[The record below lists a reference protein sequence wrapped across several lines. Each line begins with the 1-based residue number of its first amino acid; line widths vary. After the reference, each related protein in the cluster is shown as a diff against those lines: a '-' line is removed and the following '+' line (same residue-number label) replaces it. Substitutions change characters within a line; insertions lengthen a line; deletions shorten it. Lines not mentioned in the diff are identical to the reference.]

1 MTCLEGGASPALCWR
16 LLAFPESRGAPK
28 VTRSLSGRP
37 SARKNVCAGSAAGL
51 VNALGRTRS
60 ARLASRRSLC
70 ARQCSRVGAPFASP
84 LVARQARKRRP
95 APASSPASIGMRTP
109 LPLCGTENLPAFD
122 LTEHAT
128 KARAIRN
135 LGHAVGD
142 HRDRCPCPDHHCRR
156 LVRDS
161 MSRPGF
167 HAACARNCAASSL
180 RLRRLCREPDPT
192 GLVGPASSA
201 SVASSQ
207 ASAWSV
213 SSAGVVQRA
222 GSVRCGRFQQSWRR
236 EVSSTGGAMR
246 SPRLRFPRC

>member
-1 MTCLEGGASPALCWR
+1 MQARQRVWLTRWVEPAPPGLRAGARFAL
-16 LLAFPESRGAPK
+16 A
-28 VTRSLSGRP
+28 
-37 SARKNVCAGSAAGL
+37 SAR
-51 VNALGRTRS
+51 
-60 ARLASRRSLC
+60 ASERRSL
-70 ARQCSRVGAPFASP
+70 RRASLGKRGEVRAHPP
-84 LVARQARKRRP
+84 LR
-95 APASSPASIGMRTP
+95 AS
-109 LPLCGTENLPAFD
+109 LCGTENLPAFD

-156 LVRDS
+156 LVHDS
-161 MSRPGF
+161 MSQPPGF